1 MNLLQGKT
9 SIVTGANKG
18 IGLEIV
24 KTLARNGSNIIACSR
39 KKYLD
44 FESEIE
50 NLKNSYGIDVYN
62 IYFDLE
68 DPVEIRNAI
77 KSIISLKQKIDILV
91 NNAGYA
97 YGNMFQLT
105 PLSEIEKAMRINFIS
120 QIQFSQGISRIMTRN
135 NSGSIINIGSVS
147 GIIGDKG
154 NLAYGAS
161 KAALM
166 FATKVMASELSNN
179 KIRVNSVAPSVIRTE
194 MLELMDEKARE
205 LLVSA
210 SLLKKEG
217 EVNDIANMVLF
228 LASDLANHVNAQTI
242 RVDGGI
248 L

>member
-1 MNLLQGKT
+1 MNLLKGKT
-9 SIVTGANKG
+9 SIITGANKG

-24 KTLARNGSNIIACSR
+24 KTLAKNGSNIIACSR
-39 KKYLD
+39 KKYAD
-44 FESEIE
+44 FEKEIE
-50 NLKNSYGIDVYN
+50 TIKSSYGIEVYN

-68 DPVEIRNAI
+68 EPGEIQNAI
-77 KSIISLKQKIDILV
+77 KSIISLKLRIDILV

-97 YGNMFQLT
+97 YGNIFQLT
-105 PLSEIEKAMRINFIS
+105 PINEIEKAMRINFIS
-120 QIQFSQGISRIMTRN
+120 QVQFSQGISRIMARN

-166 FATKVMASELSNN
+166 FATKVMAAELSNN
-179 KIRVNSVAPSVIRTE
+179 KIRVNSIAPSVIRTE
-194 MLELMDEKARE
+194 MLNLMDDKARE

-210 SLLKKEG
+210 SLLNKEG
-217 EVNDIANMVLF
+217 EVNDIANVVLF
-228 LASDLANHVNAQTI
+228 LASDLANHVNAQII